1 MNPYHERRTSMKK
14 IATAV
19 ASVVMLAGLAGPAL
33 AATPKAAKAGPAK
46 TMVRNCPAGSHR
58 TKGPHSRCV
67 AQHRSKPST
76 KSSAK
81 H

>member
-1 MNPYHERRTSMKK
+1 MKK

-33 AATPKAAKAGPAK
+33 AATPKAAKSSPAK
-46 TMVRNCPAGSHR
+46 ATIRSCPAGTHR
-58 TKGPHSRCV
+58 TKASHNRCV
-67 AQHRSKPST
+67 AQHPAKPSA
-76 KSSAK
+76 KSPAK

>member
-1 MNPYHERRTSMKK
+1 MKK

-19 ASVVMLAGLAGPAL
+19 ASVVMLAGLAGPAM
-33 AATPKAAKAGPAK
+33 AAAPKAAKSSPAK
-46 TMVRNCPAGSHR
+46 ATVRNCPAGTHPTKTSH
-58 TKGPHSRCV
+58 GRCV
-67 AQHRSKPST
+67 AQHPAKPSA

>member
-1 MNPYHERRTSMKK
+1 MKK

-19 ASVVMLAGLAGPAL
+19 ASVVMLAGLAGPAM
-33 AATPKAAKAGPAK
+33 AATPKAAKTGPAK
-46 TMVRNCPAGSHR
+46 AVVRNCPAGSHR

-67 AQHRSKPST
+67 AQQPSKPSP
-76 KSSAK
+76 KSSPK